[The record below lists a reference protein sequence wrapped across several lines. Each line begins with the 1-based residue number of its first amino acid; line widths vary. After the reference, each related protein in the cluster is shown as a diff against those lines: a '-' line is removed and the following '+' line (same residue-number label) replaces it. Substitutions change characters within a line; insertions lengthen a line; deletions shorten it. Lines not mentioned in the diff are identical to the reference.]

1 MDSQAYIRTRT
12 NVHTCTRV
20 INTHTPRIHSVARI
34 HSVTCIYSLD
44 TDTDTFTHTPL
55 TRTHAL
61 AYTCTRTTRWM
72 VKDINAH
79 MQTIGEHYRWNV
91 RGDD

>member
-1 MDSQAYIRTRT
+1 
-12 NVHTCTRV
+12 
-20 INTHTPRIHSVARI
+20 
-34 HSVTCIYSLD
+34 
-44 TDTDTFTHTPL
+44 
-55 TRTHAL
+55 
-61 AYTCTRTTRWM
+61 M